1 MRSGQ
6 WAPMENTW
14 KVLQHFF
21 SECVK
26 CAEVLVDINYEG
38 IFAVPRIAVFWTDFE
53 CCWSAGATHPAWG
66 PLHRV
71 LRLQDISKNSS
82 SSGNTQS
89 TLWRGVV
96 CGVGGG
102 WLTHLISS
110 FNHVSPLK
118 DVFAGPEVKGVC
130 GVCYRSKG
138 SWEAAQP
145 IKTCKTAILL
155 LSNSLLSH
163 THKHRNQRK
172 KKSCNKASVNI
183 PVCLIHLLHPSA
195 WHFFFSLNTPA
206 LRGSVLIH
214 IGVLS
219 SHVNT

>member
-26 CAEVLVDINYEG
+26 CAEMLVDINYEG
-38 IFAVPRIAVFWTDFE
+38 IFAVPRIALFWTDFG
-53 CCWSAGATHPAWG
+53 CCWSPGATHPAWG
-66 PLHRV
+66 SLHRM

-130 GVCYRSKG
+130 GMCYRSR
-138 SWEAAQP
+138 AAG
-145 IKTCKTAILL
+145 K
-155 LSNSLLSH
+155 
-163 THKHRNQRK
+163 
-172 KKSCNKASVNI
+172 
-183 PVCLIHLLHPSA
+183 LHSQ
-195 WHFFFSLNTPA
+195 
-206 LRGSVLIH
+206 
-214 IGVLS
+214 
-219 SHVNT
+219 